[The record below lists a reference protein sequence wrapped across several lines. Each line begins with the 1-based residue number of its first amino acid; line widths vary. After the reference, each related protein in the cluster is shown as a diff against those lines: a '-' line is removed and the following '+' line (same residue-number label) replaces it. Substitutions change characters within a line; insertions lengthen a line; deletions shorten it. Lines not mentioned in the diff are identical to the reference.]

1 MKFEVNMAAWD
12 RGARFAVALLLVA
25 AYFMNYVAGVVG
37 YLALLVALIFLVT
50 SIVGF
55 CPIYSLSGFG
65 TMGKKKAR

>member
-12 RGARFAVALLLVA
+12 RAGRFVISLLLVG
-25 AYFMNYVAGVVG
+25 AYFMNYIAGILG

-55 CPIYSLSGFG
+55 CPMYSLIGFG
-65 TMGKKKAR
+65 TLKKKK